1 MLHRLRNIRGVARG
15 FGYCALAIAALWAP
29 PSAFAEISVAVKPE
43 AQPYDEKRDAA
54 ADVDAALSRARAQNK
69 QTIVV
74 FGANWCHD
82 SKSLAG
88 RFATPRFQAL
98 LGAHYELVYVDVG
111 KPQTGAGRNLE
122 IARRLGFNKIK
133 GTPTVALISA
143 DGVLLNRRDAP
154 RWRNAASRSDDMIFD
169 YFSKQAKTK

>member
-1 MLHRLRNIRGVARG
+1 MRCVSRG
-15 FGYCALAIAALWAP
+15 FAYFALATAALCAA
-29 PSAFAEISVAVKPE
+29 PSAFAEMSAAVKPE

-54 ADVDAALSRARAQNK
+54 ADVDAALSRAHQQNK
-69 QTIVV
+69 QTIIV

-82 SKSLAG
+82 SKSLAS

-122 IARRLGFNKIK
+122 IAHRLGFNKIK

-143 DGVLLNRRDAP
+143 DGVLRNRKDAP
-154 RWRNAASRSDDMIFD
+154 RWRNAASRSDDVIFD
-169 YFSKQAKTK
+169 YFSKQARLK

>member
-1 MLHRLRNIRGVARG
+1 MLHRLRYIRGVARG
-15 FGYCALAIAALWAP
+15 FGYCAFATATLCAA
-29 PSAFAEISVAVKPE
+29 PSAFAEMSAAVKPE
-43 AQPYDEKRDAA
+43 AQPYDDKRDAA

-82 SKSLAG
+82 SKSLAS

-98 LGAHYELVYVDVG
+98 FGAHYELVYVDVG

-122 IARRLGFNKIK
+122 IAKRIGLHPIK
-133 GTPTVALISA
+133 GTPTVALVST
-143 DGVLLNRRDAP
+143 DGKLRNRKDAP
-154 RWRNAASRSDDMIFD
+154 RWRNAASRSDDAIFQ
-169 YFSKQAKTK
+169 YFSSRVDVK